1 MSDYVDT
8 ITSHAGTSELDHPA
22 IDLDRPDLNDPMEYQ
37 DSGSSFSDCESIV
50 SVDQSG
56 LRLVPFISSGLV
68 ELSEGD
74 MVRRFL
80 KERFLWRVGALR
92 EQVTVVTIHQNGFS
106 SVSARGRART
116 FQDCSEAVKKKGNG
130 NTANVRYA
138 WYAASREEV
147 SEIFSHGFGHSGK
160 PQNSGLYGRGLYFA
174 PENHLLESVKV
185 APMDSEGLR
194 HVLLCRVIL
203 GKPELVSFGLEQSHP
218 SSEQYDSG
226 IDDLSSPTRYIV
238 WSTLMNTHV
247 LPEYVISFRAPCGLR
262 AKRSVKWLVMGP
274 WRALNKIGCGVQIR
288 LVFILMSSQHTVE
301 RANGTQDVDEEK
313 DDPNRTLT

>member
-1 MSDYVDT
+1 
-8 ITSHAGTSELDHPA
+8 
-22 IDLDRPDLNDPMEYQ
+22 ME
-37 DSGSSFSDCESIV
+37 
-50 SVDQSG
+50 
-56 LRLVPFISSGLV
+56 
-68 ELSEGD
+68 
-74 MVRRFL
+74 
-80 KERFLWRVGALR
+80 
-92 EQVTVVTIHQNGFS
+92 
-106 SVSARGRART
+106 
-116 FQDCSEAVKKKGNG
+116 KKGNG

-147 SEIFSHGFGHSGK
+147 SEIFSHGFGYSGK

-203 GKPELVSFGLEQSHP
+203 GKPELVSFGSEQSHP

-226 IDDLSSPTRYIV
+226 IDDSSSPTRYIV

-262 AKRSVKWLVMGP
+262 VLLRTLEKPTSPRVTLSMLFSKLSKILLPSDANLLPKYYEDYKGGKISRHVLIQKVKQLAGKFADW
-274 WRALNKIGCGVQIR
+274 NHQKILEI
-288 LVFILMSSQHTVE
+288 SKKE
-301 RANGTQDVDEEK
+301 RAVAGYGTMEGLE
-313 DDPNRTLT
+313 